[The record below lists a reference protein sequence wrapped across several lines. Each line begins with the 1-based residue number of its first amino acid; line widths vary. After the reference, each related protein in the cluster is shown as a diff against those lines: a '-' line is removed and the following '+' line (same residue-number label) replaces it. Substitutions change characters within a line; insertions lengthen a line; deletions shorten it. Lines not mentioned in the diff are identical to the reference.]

1 MLGLLL
7 IRYYI
12 VLFCLVSIISIDP
25 TIAISMN
32 KDSSSSATSSPTA
45 TCCTT
50 DGSSVSNPRAKRRH
64 SWSGSRK
71 INVSEDGAKITTK
84 EQHKIHNIPINNNH
98 DKVNENLEDRQNFIS
113 SLIAGVGSGSL
124 ASVVCAPL
132 DLVRTRMQVAGGLQ
146 GKSAQAQSHAKI
158 IKSLQEIYI
167 SDGLRGCFR
176 GLGATLATVP
186 AFWGLYF
193 PLYERFKCGILDWS
207 NQYGNGGNNHHAL
220 VHLSSAIS
228 AGAVADIICNPM
240 FVVRTRM
247 QTEALHYFQMP
258 VSERRPHNIMTTVVG
273 MYKEAGIPIFWRG
286 LTASLLGLG
295 HVGIQFPV
303 YERLKAEARKRS
315 ANGEESP
322 IDLLLASGLSKM
334 CAAVITYPH
343 EVIRSRMMD
352 ARGAVAGKNV
362 YRTAQHIVK
371 NEGYTGLYAGIRV
384 SLFRVVPNCCVTF
397 VSYELIAR
405 WVRSQMNERNGIEKE
420 KEND

>member
-7 IRYYI
+7 ISYYI
-12 VLFCLVSIISIDP
+12 VLFCLVSISIVP
-25 TIAISMN
+25 TIAM
-32 KDSSSSATSSPTA
+32 DPTSSKTVTSCTA
-45 TCCTT
+45 
-50 DGSSVSNPRAKRRH
+50 DSGISNTPAKRRH

-71 INVSEDGAKITTK
+71 INVSEEDDILSANDQ
-84 EQHKIHNIPINNNH
+84 QHKHNIPINNNH

-193 PLYERFKCGILDWS
+193 PLYERFKCGILEWS
-207 NQYGNGGNNHHAL
+207 NQYGNGGHNHHAL

-258 VSERRPHNIMTTVVG
+258 ISERRPHNIMTTVVG

-315 ANGEESP
+315 TNGEESP

-405 WVRSQMNERNGIEKE
+405 WVRSQMSEKNGIEKE
-420 KEND
+420 REDD